1 MNFKNINNMKS
12 KFNIDIVK
20 KIFSDV
26 EELLKQKLGPIH
38 MAIREDN
45 KEFIENS
52 EYLKILNAV
61 NMALAEDWIME
72 KSNTRVRYSSIGSIG
87 LVSDGKPDVV
97 LYMALKALKTHN
109 NIVFYVEEE
118 KHQSTDMIIKIVK
131 KACEVNKYNAVID
144 YIDYTSIEE
153 LNKYVKNIDL
163 FIFISKYEDF
173 KKFKR
178 KNPEVSILYSSYGT
192 MSLYL
197 DDKDLKDTLLQ
208 MDEYVYNNNIE
219 LDLLKDMPV
228 KEAIETINSNEDNY
242 CSVIFTKDSKKAYE
256 FVDGVKSKQIFINRN
271 PGSEYKFQIDDS
283 SLVIKKEIFL

>member
-20 KIFSDV
+20 KIFSDI
-26 EELLKQKLGPIH
+26 EDLLKQELGPIH

-45 KEFIENS
+45 KEFLETS
-52 EYLKILNAV
+52 EYQKILNVV
-61 NMALAEDWIME
+61 NRALAEDWIME
-72 KSNTRVRYSSIGSIG
+72 NSNTKVRYSSIGNIG
-87 LVSDGKPDVV
+87 LVSDGKPEAV

-109 NIVFYVEEE
+109 NIVFYVKED

-131 KACEVNKYNAVID
+131 KACEVNKYNTAID
-144 YIDYTSIEE
+144 YIEYTSIDE
-153 LNKYVKNIDL
+153 LNKYVKNINQ
-163 FIFISKYEDF
+163 FIFINKYADLE
-173 KKFKR
+173 KFR
-178 KNPEVSILYSSYGT
+178 GKNPEVSTLYSSYGT

-219 LDLLKDMPV
+219 LDLLKDMSV

-242 CSVIFTKDSKKAYE
+242 CSVIFTKDRKKAYE
-256 FVDGVKSKQIFINRN
+256 FIDGVKSKQVFVNRN
-271 PGSEYKFQIDDS
+271 PGSEYKFQMDDS
-283 SLVIKKEIFL
+283 SLVIKKEIYI